1 MNKLEALNERMDE
14 IKTEID
20 EMKEVKSD
28 IQGIRALVDR
38 MNRNK

>member
-1 MNKLEALNERMDE
+1 MDE